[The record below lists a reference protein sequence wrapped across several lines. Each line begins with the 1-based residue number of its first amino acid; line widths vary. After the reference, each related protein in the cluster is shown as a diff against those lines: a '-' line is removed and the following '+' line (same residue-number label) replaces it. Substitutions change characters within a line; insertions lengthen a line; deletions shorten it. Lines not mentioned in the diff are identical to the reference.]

1 MARDQRFPGYTLF
14 RQVSARTGTP
24 VIATIFCGILIEVV
38 LAIFATQTNTLTNL
52 FSAATLLPAIIYLS
66 TVILYI
72 STHNKLPQ
80 TQGFSLGVFEWP
92 VVILALVWLIFEIS
106 IFRDAS
112 FAIPWLY
119 IVIMFGLGLLYFI
132 WMLIRQPD
140 VLRTP
145 SQIEETATGA

>member
-1 MARDQRFPGYTLF
+1 
-14 RQVSARTGTP
+14 
-24 VIATIFCGILIEVV
+24 LIEVV
-38 LAIFATQTNTLTNL
+38 LAIFATLTNL

-92 VVILALVWLIFEIS
+92 VVILAFVWLIFEIS

-119 IVIMFGLGLLYFI
+119 IAIMFGLGLLYFI
-132 WMLIRQPD
+132 WMLI
-140 VLRTP
+140 T
-145 SQIEETATGA
+145 SSGCS